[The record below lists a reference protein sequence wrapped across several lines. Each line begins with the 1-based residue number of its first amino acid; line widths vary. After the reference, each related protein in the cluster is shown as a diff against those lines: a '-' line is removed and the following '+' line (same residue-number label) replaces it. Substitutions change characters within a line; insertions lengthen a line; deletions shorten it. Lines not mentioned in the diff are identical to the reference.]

1 MPGPLP
7 KPNRRRRNADTFTG
21 ARRRNC
27 PACGSLRDEDKPCP
41 ACGAAPLVL
50 SGPAG
55 NSAGTSGPRITAP
68 ELPTPRRWLKA
79 TRAWWEAWTRSVQVA
94 HFQPSDWE
102 TLKALLPVV
111 DGMHRE
117 DDPLKKAKL
126 LETIHRLE
134 KALGGTHMERLR
146 ARINDGGPAIPAGG
160 PGGAVGHGPR
170 GGAEDHG
177 DEVAVLAEY
186 RAMLSGESPPSA
198 DAPER

>member
-7 KPNRRRRNADTFTG
+7 KPNRRRRNADTLTG
-21 ARRRNC
+21 AKRRRC
-27 PACGSLRDEDKPCP
+27 PECGSLRDENRPCP
-41 ACGAAPLVL
+41 ACGAAPLAL
-50 SGPAG
+50 FGPAG
-55 NSAGTSGPRITAP
+55 NSTGTSGPRVAAP

-79 TRAWWEAWTRSVQVA
+79 TREWWEAWTRSVQVA

-102 TLKALLPVV
+102 ALKALLPVV

-146 ARINDGGPAIPAGG
+146 ARINDSGPAIPAGG
-160 PGGAVGHGPR
+160 PAPGTAPR
-170 GGAEDHG
+170 GDAEDHG
-177 DEVAVLAEY
+177 DEVTVLAEY
-186 RAMLSGESPPSA
+186 RAMLSGESSPSA
-198 DAPER
+198 DADAER